1 MKTNPK
7 TQVSTRFAIS
17 YSRVSTEI
25 QSGEYKTGLARQ
37 DDGFRKFLDQY
48 PNYKAWDQ
56 KFEDIGKSD
65 FKLTKTYDPLDA
77 EDL

>member
-1 MKTNPK
+1 MNTNSK
-7 TQVSTRFAIS
+7 TQFSTRFAIS

-37 DDGFRKFLDQY
+37 DDGFRSFLDQY

-56 KFEDIGKSD
+56 KFEDIGKSA
-65 FKLTKTYDPLDA
+65 FQAYKNRSALTA
-77 EDL
+77 IIE

>member
-37 DDGFRKFLDQY
+37 DDGFKSFLQQH
-48 PNYKAWDQ
+48 PNYKAWDE
-56 KFEDIGKSD
+56 KFEDIVNQLFRLIKIEV
-65 FKLTKTYDPLDA
+65 L
-77 EDL
+77 